1 VTESLN
7 LSTAKSIGM
16 LGSMAIA
23 VNSLCGPA
31 ILQLPATF
39 QEAGIIPTTVT
50 LILVG
55 LLSSSCSL
63 HMANVVSK
71 VPGNGNFDKE
81 VSLLCPRST
90 PSSFSMFLVLT
101 PLSRTRHSPG

>member
-1 VTESLN
+1 
-7 LSTAKSIGM
+7 
-16 LGSMAIA
+16 MAIA

-39 QEAGIIPTTVT
+39 QDAGIIPTTVT

-55 LLSSSCSL
+55 LLSSFCSL

-71 VPGNGNFDKE
+71 VPGNGTFDKE
-81 VSLLCPRST
+81 VRRCLVHTHNHTHTHFIDLYST
-90 PSSFSMFLVLT
+90 MLLVLT
-101 PLSRTRHSPG
+101 PLSRNK